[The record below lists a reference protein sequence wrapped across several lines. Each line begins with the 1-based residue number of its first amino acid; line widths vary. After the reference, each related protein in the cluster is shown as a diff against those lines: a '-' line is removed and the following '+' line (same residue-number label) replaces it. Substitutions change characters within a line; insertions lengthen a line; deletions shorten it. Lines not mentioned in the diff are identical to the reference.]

1 MTQREKTQRIALC
14 GLLLSLMLI
23 LGYVESM
30 IPVAPGIPG
39 IKLGLS
45 NGVLVFA
52 VYLLGIPN
60 AIILMVLK
68 VLLSG
73 ILFSGVSAMMY
84 GFAGGVLS
92 LLGMILLSRIKSLS
106 PIVVSAVG
114 GLLHNVGQVALA
126 MVILGTP
133 KLIYYMAILMLVGLA
148 TGAATGAAAY
158 GVMRT
163 KGLRG
168 KRGG

>member
-1 MTQREKTQRIALC
+1 
-14 GLLLSLMLI
+14 
-23 LGYVESM
+23 
-30 IPVAPGIPG
+30 
-39 IKLGLS
+39 
-45 NGVLVFA
+45 
-52 VYLLGIPN
+52 IPN

-84 GFAGGVLS
+84 GFAGGALS

-133 KLIYYMAILMLVGLA
+133 KL
-148 TGAATGAAAY
+148 
-158 GVMRT
+158 
-163 KGLRG
+163 
-168 KRGG
+168 